1 MPSVAGRVP
10 AFGVCAL
17 RACVACCGWVHGVVW
32 RCAVL
37 VWLLTFSPLCFLQMR
52 HVAAY
57 LLLVLGGN
65 AAPTADDVKG
75 VLAAADIEA
84 DQAQLDRLLASLE
97 GKSVDEIIEAGKAKL
112 AKMTVAAGPAA
123 GAGGAAAAGD
133 APAAAEPS
141 SSSSAGGAA
150 ADLFGGSDSDSDS
163 SS

>member
-1 MPSVAGRVP
+1 MCPQAAKEPFPGNSDNAVVFTVVREP
-10 AFGVCAL
+10 I
-17 RACVACCGWVHGVVW
+17 GVVG
-32 RCAVL
+32 AVL
-37 VWLLTFSPLCFLQMR
+37 PWNYPLMM
-52 HVAAY
+52 AAWKI
-57 LLLVLGGN
+57 GP
-65 AAPTADDVKG
+65 A
-75 VLAAADIEA
+75 LAAGNTMVLKPAEQTSMSTIRIAE
-84 DQAQLDRLLASLE
+84 LA
-97 GKSVDEIIEAGKAKL
+97 IEAGKAKL

>member
-1 MPSVAGRVP
+1 
-10 AFGVCAL
+10 
-17 RACVACCGWVHGVVW
+17 
-32 RCAVL
+32 
-37 VWLLTFSPLCFLQMR
+37 MR

-112 AKMTVAAGPAA
+112 AKMTVAAGPAV

>member
-1 MPSVAGRVP
+1 
-10 AFGVCAL
+10 
-17 RACVACCGWVHGVVW
+17 
-32 RCAVL
+32 
-37 VWLLTFSPLCFLQMR
+37 MR

-123 GAGGAAAAGD
+123 GAGGAAAAAGD